1 MLASVGVTREAFLG
15 SDDPSACERV
25 VSVMLALAREH
36 LAIFDKAKATLP
48 KSLAPA
54 FLPMAIVPAY
64 LKAIERLGG
73 KAAERTADISAI
85 RKQWLMFRANF

>member
-1 MLASVGVTREAFLG
+1 
-15 SDDPSACERV
+15 
-25 VSVMLALAREH
+25 
-36 LAIFDKAKATLP
+36 
-48 KSLAPA
+48 
-54 FLPMAIVPAY
+54 MAIVPAY